1 VVSESTLIE
10 ALANDLVGTRDD
22 TANGAQ
28 PSVVLVL
35 DLERQFKRLIPDLS
49 VELESRDVAL
59 EILDGLD
66 GQFAI
71 KMALLRHEAAGK
83 KAVVYAPSMGPE
95 ALNPGP
101 GGSPPDVWALVEYR
115 YKGRFWDGSPGG
127 ALGDLPTVARLDRWL
142 ERHGVTFQQGSSR
155 SKLVS
160 GGSDSKLARFSARRG
175 RRRLDTWPRPLTESA
190 VRDELAGEP
199 RDSVVQLL
207 LDPSAASSD
216 WGDDREDVLERLG
229 VTYGFRLDGT
239 DPDLIADEIAVAIAV
254 TDAWDVFD
262 RRDDFPFLAR
272 LPRGSQQRERVLAL
286 FRGDLIHRSDVL
298 VRFRA
303 RISRLEPELGA
314 IEGWA
319 NDKPGVPAALPHLLG
334 VRIRR
339 LLDRLE
345 EAWSAGPAAC
355 VDLLDRDLTT
365 AGLPI
370 DAHRS
375 LGVLHDVRRL
385 SQLAR
390 DSEAA
395 SESLQEAAGLVDAYA
410 TKWWTVDALYLS
422 VSAACRD
429 EPDLAIA
436 SALASR
442 LYFNYLEAVN
452 ERFSQA
458 VEPLATWP
466 PAGTRGIADAAA
478 KVWAPSPSR
487 QAVLIVDALRFD
499 LGQQVTSGL
508 GPGATLEPVVSTLP
522 TTTPFGMTALMPL
535 NPGEPSVSYSG
546 ELSIAAGA
554 HTDLQTRA
562 GRKAYLES
570 FFAARDPRETVAFVE
585 LEAIVQGVAIPK
597 ARWLVVF
604 SYALDDRGHSLADAA
619 SLPEEAGRLVPRLV
633 RAIERLHRAGVARV
647 DVVTDHGFIFVPP
660 ELTDSLGH
668 PDLPA
673 RQAVSKNPRY
683 AVLQPEAAATEVI
696 HRTSPLASNVSL
708 GFPRGTRTLSKAT
721 VYLHGGISLQ
731 ECVIPRIT
739 SQASMAASR
748 VEVEVEVTVSKVTGA
763 TIPVRLRPAAGPASG
778 QMTLA
783 APRPT
788 KVRISV
794 EADVAGNVSEVADA
808 VGLEVRADTPELTSA
823 LYLREGVRLVAGTV
837 LTVRAQDAETGEA
850 LFATQVPLVAAWEG

>member
-1 VVSESTLIE
+1 MTQGTLIE
-10 ALANDLVGTRDD
+10 ALANDLVGDRDG

-35 DLERQFKRLIPDLS
+35 DLDRQFKRLLPELQ

-66 GQFAI
+66 RQFAT

-83 KAVVYAPSMGPE
+83 RAVVYALSTGPD
-95 ALNPGP
+95 ALNAGP
-101 GGSPPDVWALVEYR
+101 GSSPPDVWALVEYR
-115 YKGRFWDGSPGG
+115 YKGRFWDGSSGG
-127 ALGDLPTVARLDRWL
+127 AVANQPAVARLDRWL
-142 ERHGVTFQQGSSR
+142 ERQGVTFQHGSSR
-155 SKLVS
+155 SRLVS
-160 GGSDSKLARFSARRG
+160 GGPDSKLARFSARRA
-175 RRRLDTWPRPLTESA
+175 RRRFDNWPRPLTESA

-199 RDSVVQLL
+199 RDSVIQLL

-229 VTYGFRLDGT
+229 VTYGFRLDGIN
-239 DPDLIADEIAVAIAV
+239 PDLVADEIAVAIAV

-286 FRGDLIHRSDVL
+286 LRGDLVHRADVL
-298 VRFRA
+298 ARFRA
-303 RISRLEPELGA
+303 RIARLEPDLGA

-319 NDKPGVPAALPHLLG
+319 KDKPGVPAALPHLLE
-334 VRIRR
+334 VRVRR

-355 VDLLDRDLTT
+355 LDLLDRDATT
-365 AGLPI
+365 ARLPV

-390 DSEAA
+390 DAQAA
-395 SESLQEAAGLVDAYA
+395 SESLQGPAGLVDAYA
-410 TKWWTVDALYLS
+410 TKWWIVDALYLS

-442 LYFNYLEAVN
+442 LYFDYLDTVN
-452 ERFSQA
+452 ERFSEA

-466 PAGTRGIADAAA
+466 PAGTRGIHDAAA
-478 KVWAPSPSR
+478 QVWAPSPSR
-487 QAVLIVDALRFD
+487 QAVLIVDGLRFD
-499 LGQQVTSGL
+499 LGQQVTAAL
-508 GPGATLEPVVSTLP
+508 GPGATLEPVISTLP

-535 NPGEPSVSYSG
+535 KTGEPSVSYTG
-546 ELSIAAGA
+546 DLSIAAGA

-570 FFAARDPRETVAFVE
+570 FLAARDPGETVAFAE

-597 ARWLVVF
+597 ASWLVVF

-619 SLPEEAGRLVPRLV
+619 SLPEESGRLVPRLV

-647 DVVTDHGFIFVPP
+647 DVVTDHGFVYVPP

-683 AVLQPEAAATEVI
+683 AVLQPEAAATEVV
-696 HRTSPLASNVSL
+696 HRVSPLASNISL
-708 GFPRGTRTLSKAT
+708 GFPRGIRSLSKAT
-721 VYLHGGISLQ
+721 AYLHGGISLQ

-739 SQASMAASR
+739 SQASLASSR
-748 VEVEVEVTVSKVTGA
+748 VEVEVEVTVTKAAGA
-763 TIPVRLRPAAGPASG
+763 TIPVRLRPTAGIASG

-794 EADVAGNVSEVADA
+794 EADVAGNVSEVADT

-823 LYLREGVRLVAGTV
+823 LYLREGVRLASGTV

-850 LFATQVPLVAAWEG
+850 LFATQIPLVADWEG

>member
-1 VVSESTLIE
+1 MSEGTLIE
-10 ALANDLVGTRDD
+10 ALANDLVGTRDHK
-22 TANGAQ
+22 ANGAQ
-28 PSVVLVL
+28 PTVVLVL
-35 DLERQFKRLIPDLS
+35 DLDRQFKRLIPELNL
-49 VELESRDVAL
+49 ELESRGVAL
-59 EILDGLD
+59 EILDGVD
-66 GQFAI
+66 RQFTT

-83 KAVVYAPSMGPE
+83 TAVVYAPSTGPD
-95 ALNPGP
+95 AFDAGP
-101 GGSPPDVWALVEYR
+101 GGSPPEVWALVEYR
-115 YKGRFWDGSPGG
+115 YKGRFWDGSSGG
-127 ALGDLPTVARLDRWL
+127 ASADVPAVARLDRWL
-142 ERHGVTFQQGSSR
+142 ERQGVTFQQGSSR
-155 SKLVS
+155 SRLVS
-160 GGSDSKLARFSARRG
+160 GGHDSKLARFAARRA
-175 RRRLDTWPRPLTESA
+175 RRRLDNWPRPLTESA

-199 RDSVVQLL
+199 RDSVIQLL
-207 LDPSAASSD
+207 LDPSVASSD
-216 WGDDREDVLERLG
+216 WGDDRGDVLERLG
-229 VTYGFRLDGT
+229 VTYGFRFECT
-239 DPDLIADEIAVAIAV
+239 DPDLVADEIAVAIAV

-286 FRGDLIHRSDVL
+286 LRGDLIHRADVL
-298 VRFRA
+298 TRFRA
-303 RISRLEPELGA
+303 RIARLEPELGA

-319 NDKPGVPAALPHLLG
+319 KDKSGVPAALPHLLE
-334 VRIRR
+334 VRVRR

-355 VDLLDRDLTT
+355 LDVLDRDLTS
-365 AGLPI
+365 ASLPV

-385 SQLAR
+385 SKLAH
-390 DSEAA
+390 DAQAA
-395 SESLQEAAGLVDAYA
+395 SESIQTPAGLVDAYA
-410 TKWWTVDALYLS
+410 TKWWIVDALYLS

-442 LYFNYLEAVN
+442 LYFDYLEAVN

-458 VEPLATWP
+458 VEPLPTWP
-466 PAGTRGIADAAA
+466 PAGTRGIPDAAA

-487 QAVLIVDALRFD
+487 QAVLVVDALRFD
-499 LGQQVTSGL
+499 LGQQVTTAL

-535 NPGEPSVSYSG
+535 QSGEPSVSYVG
-546 ELSIAAGA
+546 DLSIAAGA
-554 HTDLQTRA
+554 HADLQSRA
-562 GRKAYLES
+562 GRKAYLEA
-570 FFAARDPRETVAFVE
+570 FLAARDSGETVAFVE
-585 LEAIVQGVAIPK
+585 LEAIVQGVEIPK

-683 AVLQPEAAATEVI
+683 AVLEPEAAATEVI

-708 GFPRGTRTLSKAT
+708 GFPRGIRTLSKAT

-731 ECVIPRIT
+731 ECVIPRIS
-739 SQASMAASR
+739 SQASLAASR
-748 VEVEVEVTVSKVTGA
+748 VEVVVEVTVSKVTGA
-763 TIPVRLRPAAGPASG
+763 TIPVRLRPAAGLASG

-794 EADVAGNVSEVADA
+794 DADVAGDVSEVADA
-808 VGLEVRADTPELTSA
+808 VRLEVRADTPELTSA
-823 LYLREGVRLVAGTV
+823 LYLREGVRLASGTV

-850 LFATQVPLVAAWEG
+850 LFATELPLVADWEG